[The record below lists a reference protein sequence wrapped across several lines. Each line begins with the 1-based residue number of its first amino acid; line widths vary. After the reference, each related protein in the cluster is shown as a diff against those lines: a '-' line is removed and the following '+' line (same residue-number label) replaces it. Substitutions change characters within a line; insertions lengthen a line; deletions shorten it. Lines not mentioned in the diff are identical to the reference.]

1 MASNPCLVKKLQI
14 NHEEH
19 CNNPF
24 LNLGEF
30 DGGNWEEC
38 VIFKEV
44 EISMFIKEYLNQA
57 INKVGL
63 EVTQP
68 IHGVLII
75 YYDELSKAHAY
86 GFLKSAETFFIYDTS
101 ANECIEYN
109 SFGSFRGFIDEF
121 LNINSPS
128 DRVSKVSLISY
139 NEKDKENRGVQL
151 SF

>member
-1 MASNPCLVKKLQI
+1 
-14 NHEEH
+14 
-19 CNNPF
+19 
-24 LNLGEF
+24 
-30 DGGNWEEC
+30 
-38 VIFKEV
+38 
-44 EISMFIKEYLNQA
+44 MFIKEYLNQA